1 MGGLQID
8 STPAFQTREEF
19 AAHKLREAILLGH
32 LKPGDK
38 LDQNEIAELLGISRS
53 PVRDALRTLA
63 AEGLVEVI
71 PHRGAAVAELSADEV
86 EEIFL
91 IRRILEGMAAR
102 LATQRIGPA
111 QIAELQA
118 VLDEIDQ
125 TSDLDGWLE
134 LNRRFH
140 HTLYQAAGRPRLFSI
155 VENLRNTTAPYV
167 RLFIVTAEHIESAQE
182 SHRRIVRA
190 CAAGDAVAAERET
203 QEHMGAVCEGVLEY
217 MKSQGEVTAEEQLSL
232 SPVLSTP

>member
-8 STPAFQTREEF
+8 STPVCQTREEF
-19 AAHKLREAILLGH
+19 AAQKLREAILLGH

-140 HTLYQAAGRPRLFSI
+140 HT
-155 VENLRNTTAPYV
+155 T
-167 RLFIVTAEHIESAQE
+167 EHP
-182 SHRRIVRA
+182 VVN
-190 CAAGDAVAAERET
+190 GERE
-203 QEHMGAVCEGVLEY
+203 EAHYRYSAVGNRPGHDVVGSHALFQVVLGDRVIHVS
-217 MKSQGEVTAEEQLSL
+217 KDGIRR
-232 SPVLSTP
+232 VLDG